1 MDQNAQLGV
10 PIEIMI
16 RIKPE
21 PQQRNDLKVY
31 ENKISLLDQYD
42 RAIDEFITNGAILET
57 SDAIR
62 STFESTIGKYLGFVV
77 H

>member
-21 PQQRNDLKVY
+21 PQQRIDLKVY

-62 STFESTIGKYLGFVV
+62 STF
-77 H
+77 